1 MNGVLLLGIV
11 SILDRSV
18 EVFTS
23 TLNIIIIILPT
34 LLLLLQ
40 EYSISK
46 SFVQWAMN
54 KIPTD
59 ISTHD
64 VIPSMKLI
72 TTCYNSVRDSLT
84 SNKFCK
90 SRYNFFLK
98 NILLKITFFGLT
110 IQMLGLLF
118 WMEDEHFCKSI
129 LNYS

>member
-90 SRYNFFLK
+90 SRQQFIIKNYNFKFETCYGWK
-98 NILLKITFFGLT
+98 TK
-110 IQMLGLLF
+110 
-118 WMEDEHFCKSI
+118 H
-129 LNYS
+129 

>member
-34 LLLLLQ
+34 LLLLQ

-90 SRYNFFLK
+90 SRYTIFFKEYIIENYIFWINNSNVRFVVLDGGW
-98 NILLKITFFGLT
+98 TFL
-110 IQMLGLLF
+110 
-118 WMEDEHFCKSI
+118 
-129 LNYS
+129 